1 MVGDSEVSLC
11 VPSHVVPAGAV
22 AALLD
27 GGVGVAHQVDVE
39 LLAVGGLHARLGEV
53 EVGATPRH
61 PLPAGLAPAIPLL
74 QTWGGLRGCF
84 EAGLVTSIAFA
95 ESPLAVGVGGTAA
108 EALVV
113 GVVVVV
119 VAVAVAIAPHPH
131 VAHLV
136 PHHVVLVVPAR
147 GSGCR
152 RA

>member
-1 MVGDSEVSLC
+1 MIGDSEVSLC

-27 GGVGVAHQVDVE
+27 GGGGVAHQVDVE

-84 EAGLVTSIAFA
+84 EQGWL
-95 ESPLAVGVGGTAA
+95 PLLHSQNPHSQWAWGGQPPKHWLL
-108 EALVV
+108 E
-113 GVVVVV
+113 
-119 VAVAVAIAPHPH
+119 
-131 VAHLV
+131 
-136 PHHVVLVVPAR
+136 
-147 GSGCR
+147 
-152 RA
+152 